1 METISKH
8 DVNWQALR
16 KDLVSSFNNEKLW
29 LLGSSQEEVIEMH
42 ESNMREIAEDIVYID
57 GGYYDEVIAKH
68 EPEWFNGFIK

>member
-8 DVNWQALR
+8 DVDWQALR

-29 LLGSSQEEVIEMH
+29 SLASSHEEEICVH
-42 ESNMREIAEDIVYID
+42 ENNMRDIAEDIVYID
-57 GGYYDEVIAKH
+57 AGYYDEVIAKH

>member
-1 METISKH
+1 METISKN

-29 LLGSSQEEVIEMH
+29 SFASSHEEEIRVH
-42 ESNMREIAEDIVYID
+42 ENNMRDIAEDIVYID
-57 GGYYDEVIAKH
+57 AGYYDEVIAKH